1 MRILFHRLCVIAIII
16 PLFLNGCAI
25 PPAARSAKLD
35 NDTAPIKDLTVI
47 IWFGGDISGCAA
59 QSAAYSSKF
68 REAMLIRL
76 PAIFE
81 ANGIHVTQ
89 TLEEKTRLK
98 YKRLANGE
106 LTLPLLENVRTT
118 HTLVLIAE
126 KISYQGD
133 CRPDNK
139 SVSVG
144 FDARIWDVAK
154 RRPVWSAD
162 PTLQLVLNQPL
173 LRSQFFAASLLAAM
187 HKDGLIRLSTNT
199 PIDLVGKPITAEP
212 GWVED
217 R

>member
-1 MRILFHRLCVIAIII
+1 MRILFRKLCVLTIII

-35 NDTAPIKDLTVI
+35 SDAAPIKDLTVI
-47 IWFGGDISGCAA
+47 IWFGADIPGCAA

-68 REAMLIRL
+68 REAMLTRL

-81 ANGIHVTQ
+81 ANEIHVTQ
-89 TLEEKTRLK
+89 TFEEKTRLK
-98 YKRLANGE
+98 YKKLASGE
-106 LTLPLLENVRTT
+106 LMLPLLERVRTT
-118 HTLVLIAE
+118 HALVLIAE
-126 KISYQGD
+126 KVSYQGD
-133 CRPDNK
+133 CRPDNG

-144 FDARIWDVAK
+144 FDARIWDVNR

-187 HKDGLIRLSTNT
+187 HKDGLIKLSTNT
-199 PIDLVGKPITAEP
+199 PIDLVGKPIYAEP